1 MEDKTIILFDGV
13 CNLCNGFVNF
23 VIRHDKRNQFMFAP
37 LQSEIGDDL
46 LKKFDVT
53 EKLSTIVLIEKNK
66 LFNRSTAV
74 LKIMKKLS
82 AGWKWFYALIIIP
95 KFIRD
100 AFYKLIAKNRYHWF
114 GRKEECMV
122 PTSEIKSKFL
132 NYKYEKENVGIGCE

>member
-1 MEDKTIILFDGV
+1 
-13 CNLCNGFVNF
+13 
-23 VIRHDKRNQFMFAP
+23 MFAP